1 MMWDRK
7 NLKSRAKKTLRNQYI
22 LGVAV
27 CFILA
32 FVAGEYGNSL
42 WSIQYYDESREVEAV
57 ESNLLQSQGSAA
69 IDDMAKEIAKK
80 RQETSQPPLT
90 PSFVKPSQ
98 KDKVA
103 EPNSRGVFAKIFRN
117 TNADGSLFL
126 GIVHTILPLFDA
138 NAFSQFLFAALG
150 IAFSVFWWFFVQ
162 NLLIVGEKRF
172 FLERINY
179 TEVPLRRMLLP
190 IKAGKWLNTALAMAW
205 RSLFQFLWN
214 LTVVGGIVKHYAY
227 MMVPYIL
234 AENPDVGPM
243 EALRL
248 SQKMMRGQKWKAF
261 VLDLSFLGWSLLS
274 GLTANLLNVFFLNPY
289 RTSVKAQLYRE
300 LRFQCIQSG
309 MEGSEYFNDTW
320 LFEMP
325 EDLRQGNVP
334 GYGYPQKYFPIGVPR
349 RKIWIQFD
357 YTRSYSLSMLIL
369 LFFTFSGIGWLWEVC
384 LHIVQDGTFVNRG
397 VMYGPWLP
405 IYGSGGVLILVLLR
419 KVRKRP
425 VLTFFLTV
433 LICGIVEYGTSWYLE
448 VTKGTKWWDY
458 SGYFLNLNGRICAEG
473 LLLFGLGGCAFIY
486 LLAPL
491 FAGLY
496 EEIPLHR
503 RKLICVL
510 LLTAFMADFS
520 YAQTHPNMGK
530 GITDY
535 DSRISDTPVWTYKEE
550 LQRHS

>member
-1 MMWDRK
+1 
-7 NLKSRAKKTLRNQYI
+7 
-22 LGVAV
+22 
-27 CFILA
+27 
-32 FVAGEYGNSL
+32 
-42 WSIQYYDESREVEAV
+42 
-57 ESNLLQSQGSAA
+57 
-69 IDDMAKEIAKK
+69 
-80 RQETSQPPLT
+80 
-90 PSFVKPSQ
+90 
-98 KDKVA
+98 
-103 EPNSRGVFAKIFRN
+103 
-117 TNADGSLFL
+117 
-126 GIVHTILPLFDA
+126 
-138 NAFSQFLFAALG
+138 
-150 IAFSVFWWFFVQ
+150 
-162 NLLIVGEKRF
+162 
-172 FLERINY
+172 
-179 TEVPLRRMLLP
+179 
-190 IKAGKWLNTALAMAW
+190 
-205 RSLFQFLWN
+205 
-214 LTVVGGIVKHYAY
+214 
-227 MMVPYIL
+227 
-234 AENPDVGPM
+234 
-243 EALRL
+243 
-248 SQKMMRGQKWKAF
+248 
-261 VLDLSFLGWSLLS
+261 
-274 GLTANLLNVFFLNPY
+274 
-289 RTSVKAQLYRE
+289 
-300 LRFQCIQSG
+300 
-309 MEGSEYFNDTW
+309 
-320 LFEMP
+320 
-325 EDLRQGNVP
+325 
-334 GYGYPQKYFPIGVPR
+334 
-349 RKIWIQFD
+349 
-357 YTRSYSLSMLIL
+357 MLIL